1 MIHKQNTVFVLSNT
15 KAPLMSCTPG
25 RARQLLT
32 KGRAAVFR
40 RYPFTI
46 ILKDRSEGVTQNI
59 DLKIDPGS
67 RTTGFALVST
77 CLHIPRKCIWGME
90 LTHRGVRMSMDITT
104 RRMYRRARRSRLRYR
119 PARFSNRLNMK
130 GRLPPSVQ
138 HRVETTDTWQRRLV
152 RLVPVTRIVH
162 EYVSFDV
169 QRLRNP
175 DIKGREYQRGR
186 LFRTELREY
195 LLEAYNRTC
204 QYCAGATLKA
214 GIPDAKYLERD
225 HQIPR
230 SKGGSDALYNAVLA
244 CLPCNRA
251 KGSMYLE
258 QWFKSLQ
265 GKSDPV
271 SKARLRQIP
280 KVMTGLKPSFRD
292 AAVMN
297 GARDRIWYRA
307 LDIGFEVIRSPG
319 WFTKYHRLVAEYPKA
334 HWIDA
339 AVVHRTSVLD
349 PGMCVLRVTATGHG
363 TRRMVLPDRYGS
375 PRRNRHGTLSVKG
388 PSTVHGFQT
397 GDTVRYL
404 NRDYRVTIRSSG
416 WFTLRG
422 PGPHVRAG
430 YNHLH
435 KVYHKDGY
443 KYN

>member
-1 MIHKQNTVFVLSNT
+1 M
-15 KAPLMSCTPG
+15 
-25 RARQLLT
+25 
-32 KGRAAVFR
+32 
-40 RYPFTI
+40 
-46 ILKDRSEGVTQNI
+46 
-59 DLKIDPGS
+59 
-67 RTTGFALVST
+67 
-77 CLHIPRKCIWGME
+77 
-90 LTHRGVRMSMDITT
+90 
-104 RRMYRRARRSRLRYR
+104 RL
-119 PARFSNRLNMK
+119 A
-130 GRLPPSVQ
+130 
-138 HRVETTDTWQRRLV
+138 
-152 RLVPVTRIVH
+152 PVTRLVH

-244 CLPCNRA
+244 CLPCNSA

-258 QWFKSLQ
+258 QWHDTLK
-265 GKSDPV
+265 GKTDPV

-280 KVMTGLKPSFRD
+280 KVIVGLKPSFRD
-292 AAVMN
+292 SAVMN
-297 GARDRIWYRA
+297 GVRDRIWYRA
-307 LDIGFEVIRSPG
+307 LAIGFEVVRSPG
-319 WFTKYHRLVAEYPKA
+319 WFTKYNRIGSGCPKA

-339 AVVHRTSVLD
+339 AMVHRPSVLD
-349 PGMCVLRVTATGHG
+349 PDMRILHVTATGHG

-375 PRRNRHGTLSVKG
+375 PRRNRLGVLSVKG
-388 PSTVHGFQT
+388 TSKVHGFST
-397 GDTVRYL
+397 GDTVLYRGW
-404 NRDYRVTIRSSG
+404 DYRVSVRSKGSFVITRDG
-416 WFTLRG
+416 VSQQIHRKYL
-422 PGPHVRAG
+422 
-430 YNHLH
+430 N